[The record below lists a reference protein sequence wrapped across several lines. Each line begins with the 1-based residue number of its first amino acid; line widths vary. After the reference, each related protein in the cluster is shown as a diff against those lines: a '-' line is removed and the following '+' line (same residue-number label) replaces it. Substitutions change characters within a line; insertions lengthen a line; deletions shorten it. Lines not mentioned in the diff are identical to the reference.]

1 MSLYRRKGRGQYD
14 QSERASRASAQ
25 SQYYMQI
32 PRSANASQLTGYPPD
47 IQQSLDTVQ
56 VFAAARMAKKC
67 HKCGSGL
74 TDGFSAKN
82 WIRNWSQRAN
92 NRPENAATFCSA
104 TCPECGVLTCLGCG
118 HRPRRNKQPH
128 QINGYY
134 VDWCC
139 REGRMFGMWALLA
152 RYDQV
157 ELEFQASSS
166 NSDGPGLRRRLPR
179 RGASDTQ
186 DSRGIGYADR
196 GNYNPWANLFHG
208 GPGGPPSA
216 LSRPIE
222 FHGSDSKSDRF
233 LTVTF
238 HVVKEL
244 TPSTANKDLSPEL
257 RGMLQLSFLIDKLAE
272 LLRNDSLEDITSRA
286 EVYTAAFQFVK
297 KLGAHPELVSLV
309 QTLRHHKR
317 QTSGLESLTLRS
329 TAHDHGGNR
338 VLILGETIPSVAE
351 RLRKLA
357 RQSDIILGTR
367 ESEGLTSRAGKNMLD
382 ICEEITDVYA
392 IIAPRRNQTVND
404 PQTVDKY
411 AEYHQQYCL
420 MRDESI
426 LDQGHKFNTL
436 ASRMMYSPQGRI
448 KRLMVE
454 LANMATSL
462 PVGIYVKA
470 SESRPDLMRCLI
482 MGPPDSPYGYGLFD
496 FDLLCKE
503 TYPKEP
509 PIMACRTAQECRGQ
523 LNPNLHPDG
532 KVCLSLL
539 GTWREGDAAAQ
550 WQPGKSTILSV
561 LISIQAMIFT
571 EDPFRNE
578 PANTNRVGRR
588 ADREAQMTI
597 QKIQPLTI
605 EYGMLAWLEKQ
616 QRLNGVWGN
625 IVKAHFKLN
634 KEKILTNINKWA
646 QSNPAVGRGYEW
658 YRSGVSPVERL
669 RRQLDSLSGFS

>member
-1 MSLYRRKGRGQYD
+1 
-14 QSERASRASAQ
+14 
-25 SQYYMQI
+25 
-32 PRSANASQLTGYPPD
+32 
-47 IQQSLDTVQ
+47 
-56 VFAAARMAKKC
+56 
-67 HKCGSGL
+67 
-74 TDGFSAKN
+74 
-82 WIRNWSQRAN
+82 
-92 NRPENAATFCSA
+92 
-104 TCPECGVLTCLGCG
+104 
-118 HRPRRNKQPH
+118 
-128 QINGYY
+128 
-134 VDWCC
+134 
-139 REGRMFGMWALLA
+139 
-152 RYDQV
+152 
-157 ELEFQASSS
+157 
-166 NSDGPGLRRRLPR
+166 
-179 RGASDTQ
+179 
-186 DSRGIGYADR
+186 
-196 GNYNPWANLFHG
+196 
-208 GPGGPPSA
+208 
-216 LSRPIE
+216 
-222 FHGSDSKSDRF
+222 
-233 LTVTF
+233 
-238 HVVKEL
+238 
-244 TPSTANKDLSPEL
+244 
-257 RGMLQLSFLIDKLAE
+257 
-272 LLRNDSLEDITSRA
+272 
-286 EVYTAAFQFVK
+286 
-297 KLGAHPELVSLV
+297 
-309 QTLRHHKR
+309 
-317 QTSGLESLTLRS
+317 
-329 TAHDHGGNR
+329 
-338 VLILGETIPSVAE
+338 
-351 RLRKLA
+351 
-357 RQSDIILGTR
+357 
-367 ESEGLTSRAGKNMLD
+367 
-382 ICEEITDVYA
+382 
-392 IIAPRRNQTVND
+392 
-404 PQTVDKY
+404 
-411 AEYHQQYCL
+411 

-426 LDQGHKFNTL
+426 LDQGHTFNTL

-503 TYPKEP
+503 TYPQEP

-539 GTWREGDAAAQ
+539 GTWKEGDAAAQ

-616 QRLNGVWGN
+616 QRLNGVWGD

-669 RRQLDSLSGFS
+669 RRHLDSLSGFS